1 MIALSMAQIV
11 EFCDRWQV
19 VEFVLFSS
27 VLREDFRSDSD
38 IDVMVQSAELVS
50 RHIAQCFRDFLM
62 ADVQLQDAV
71 IRRLLII
78 AEAARRVSD
87 ATRLAL
93 PEIAWSEINGMRNRL
108 VHEYDD
114 VNLNIVWAVV
124 QNEIP
129 TLISVLKSRIPPES

>member
-1 MIALSMAQIV
+1 MQRDLQ
-11 EFCDRWQV
+11 FLLDR
-19 VEFVLFSS
+19 L
-27 VLREDFRSDSD
+27 
-38 IDVMVQSAELVS
+38 QSAELVS
-50 RHIAQCFRDFLM
+50 RYIAQCSRDSFI

-87 ATRLAL
+87 ATRFAL

-114 VNLNIVWAVV
+114 VNLNIVWDVV